1 MRSSCIS
8 GFKSLF
14 SVIADHATPF
24 MKKQFLTLAVCLA
37 VGAYST
43 AQAQFKLNS
52 GSLGAGLK
60 AATLSD
66 QQVVE

>member
-1 MRSSCIS
+1 
-8 GFKSLF
+8 
-14 SVIADHATPF
+14 